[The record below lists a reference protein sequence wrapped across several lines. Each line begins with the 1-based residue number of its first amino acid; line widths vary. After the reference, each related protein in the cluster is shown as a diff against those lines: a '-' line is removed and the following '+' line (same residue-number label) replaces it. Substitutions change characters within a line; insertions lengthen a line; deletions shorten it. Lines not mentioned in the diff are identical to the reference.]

1 MKEVERGAGGS
12 QSKAAVEFGLF
23 RSDLTTNNA
32 VAREDE
38 TREEQGE
45 GEGGGVLI
53 LLRQEG
59 EVRLQCLLPPP
70 HQHHSTAITTIDK

>member
-32 VAREDE
+32 VAGEDE

-59 EVRLQCLLPPP
+59 EVRLQC
-70 HQHHSTAITTIDK
+70 